1 MVDLKNLIRDFLYPL
16 TPLTL
21 YSCSLCSPQSSWG
34 RRWCSSEPSSTP
46 LPSQSGRCA
55 AASPSTPPG
64 VVLRFVLLGGHQNW
78 LKRVQHI
85 LLFHQKST
93 HTSAVFIS
101 FYRAWSWISHL
112 SNFGSVGIQTGTWL
126 EPGMA
131 NWACLSVCMP
141 IPATVH
147 AVLFL
152 FWIICRQI
160 KTDAKYH

>member
-1 MVDLKNLIRDFLYPL
+1 MFLTAACTMPSVSM
-16 TPLTL
+16 TTTAPDSGCTRASAFVTS
-21 YSCSLCSPQSSWG
+21 SCTATT
-34 RRWCSSEPSSTP
+34 SENFPP
-46 LPSQSGRCA
+46 RA
-55 AASPSTPPG
+55 AVLQASAG